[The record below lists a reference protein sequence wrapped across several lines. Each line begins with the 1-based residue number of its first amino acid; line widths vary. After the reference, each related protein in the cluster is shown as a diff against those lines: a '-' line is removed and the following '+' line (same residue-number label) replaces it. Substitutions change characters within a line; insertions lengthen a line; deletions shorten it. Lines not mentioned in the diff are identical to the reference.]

1 MRIFSFIGAKKV
13 QKKISKRSS
22 EEKIEIIQIIEEGN
36 TNLYKSGIINRIV
49 YNANLDFIN
58 SLLDD
63 VINSRQNLNGVV

>member
-1 MRIFSFIGAKKV
+1 MGVVGMK
-13 QKKISKRSS
+13 
-22 EEKIEIIQIIEEGN
+22 KIEIIQIIEEGN
-36 TNLYKSGIINRIV
+36 TNLYKNGIINKIV